1 MVKRLSTENLLF
13 TAVIKLILVVLA
25 LTGSVTLWFIVMLDF
40 SASILGVLSVVRLP
54 SSEIQQE
61 DEADE

>member
-1 MVKRLSTENLLF
+1 MYKRLSTENLLF